1 MGRIHLFEFEDQR
14 WFPKHIRNYMTDF
27 LQFTSN
33 MFDFYKTTIPVLK
46 KGLDSINSHQIID
59 LASGGGGGWLK
70 LSEHLERELPKVK
83 VHLTDYY
90 PNVIAF
96 ERTEAFN
103 PEVFSY
109 SNEAIN
115 ALDVPAELKGLRT
128 QFLSF
133 HHFSKR
139 DGIQI
144 LQNAVDANSPIAI
157 FEAQQRS
164 IIDLI
169 KFFFSPINVALVTP
183 FIRPFTLGRIVFTY
197 LIPIVPL
204 CTWWDGLVSVL
215 RTYSKS
221 ELTEMIEGLSHSEQ
235 FDWEVDAVK
244 NGPIK
249 IHYLLGVPKK
259 G

>member
-1 MGRIHLFEFEDQR
+1 MARIHLFEFEDQQ

-33 MFDFYKTTIPVLK
+33 LFDFYKTTIPILK
-46 KGLDSINSHQIID
+46 KGLDSIDSHQIID

-70 LSEHLERELPKVK
+70 LSEHLARELPEVK

-90 PNVIAF
+90 PNAA
-96 ERTEAFN
+96 AFN
-103 PEVFSY
+103 RTQAISPAVFTY
-109 SNEAIN
+109 SKEPIN
-115 ALDVPAELKGLRT
+115 ALDVPVNLKGLRT

-133 HHFSKR
+133 HHFKKK

-144 LQNAVDANSPIAI
+144 LQNAVDANNPIAI

-164 IIDLI
+164 IGDLI

-197 LIPIVPL
+197 LIPIVPA

-215 RTYSKS
+215 RTYSKK
-221 ELTEMIEGLSHSEQ
+221 ELTDMIETVADSDR
-235 FDWEVDAVK
+235 FDWEVDFVK

-249 IHYLLGVPKK
+249 IHYLLGVPNKS
-259 G
+259 